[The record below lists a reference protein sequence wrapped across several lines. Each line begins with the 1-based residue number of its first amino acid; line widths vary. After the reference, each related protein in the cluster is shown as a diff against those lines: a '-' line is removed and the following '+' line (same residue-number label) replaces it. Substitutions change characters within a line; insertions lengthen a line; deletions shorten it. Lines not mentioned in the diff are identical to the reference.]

1 MAIASKQHSDSAA
14 ARPLA
19 LRMRP
24 DLMVRPLVVLGRRN
38 WGIKDPV
45 SLAYFRL
52 RDEEFAV
59 LEMLDGQASSHEII
73 ERFNRRFAPRRLGPE
88 QLQAFLA
95 RLHADGLVVADTV
108 GQGAQLL
115 ARDQKQRRRKLLS
128 TVSNSLAIRFPGI
141 DPTPFLSR
149 LEPATRWM
157 FSPLAMCGGLALM
170 VSALVLV
177 ATHFVELQAK
187 LPGLA
192 SFFTPRSAFLM
203 VLALS
208 ATKVLHELGH
218 ALVCRRYG
226 GECHEMGVMLLVFA
240 PCLYCNV
247 SDTWMFRSRFRRIA
261 VAAAGM
267 WVEGVLAS
275 LATFLWWFSEPGL
288 VNSLALD
295 VMIVCS
301 VSTLLFNGN
310 PLLRYDGYYILSDLV
325 DIPNLAEKSTNEF
338 RAVAARVCLGLPVRR
353 DRDTSPPRQAFL
365 LAYAVASTIYRWAL
379 AVVLLWFC
387 YRALKPFGLERLAEL
402 LAVGT
407 LAGMIVSPVMRGV
420 RFARSP
426 AAQTRVRRG
435 RLLVTLVA
443 LAVVIVALAALPLP
457 MRVRAPIVI
466 EPLDAQRVYVS
477 EPGVLKST
485 THAGEV
491 VAKDQTLAT
500 LASDAVEIEI
510 AKLTGERDQ
519 QRLHLQNLE
528 RRRGRDSAAAAQI
541 PSAKEALAGLD
552 ERLRARTED
561 QARLTLKAPVS
572 GTVLPPQ
579 WKSVNTSGK
588 QLGDWDG
595 TPLVD
600 RNLGSS
606 LETGTLFCLIG
617 DPRRVEAVAIVDQA
631 DVERIR
637 IGQRAEIKLDES
649 AGDTVWATVTDIAEI
664 DLAVAPRQLVYGG
677 ELPVKK
683 DESGEARPLVESY
696 QVKLQLDE
704 TDQPPLLGARGRVR
718 IFAAPESALARL
730 GRWLRGTFHFSS

>member
-1 MAIASKQHSDSAA
+1 MAIANKQPSDAAA
-14 ARPLA
+14 ARPLS

-52 RDEEFAV
+52 RDEEYAV
-59 LEMLDGQASSHEII
+59 LEMLDGEASSREII

-95 RLHADGLVVADTV
+95 RLHADGLVVADAP

-115 ARDQKQRRRKLLS
+115 ARDQKQRRRRLASSLS
-128 TVSNSLAIRFPGI
+128 NPLAIRFPGV
-141 DPTPFLSR
+141 DPTPFLAR
-149 LEPATRWM
+149 LEPATRWI
-157 FSPLAMCGGLALM
+157 FSPLAICVALALM
-170 VSALVLV
+170 LAALAMV
-177 ATHFVELQAK
+177 ATHFAELQTR
-187 LPGLA
+187 LPGLQ
-192 SFFTPRSAFLM
+192 SFFTPRSALLM
-203 VLALS
+203 VLAIS

-218 ALVCRRYG
+218 ALACRRYG

-247 SDTWMFRSRFRRIA
+247 SDTWMFPNRFRRIA

-267 WVEGVLAS
+267 SVEGLLAA
-275 LATFLWWFSEPGL
+275 LATFVWWSSEPGI

-325 DIPNLAEKSTNEF
+325 DIPNLAEKSTEVF
-338 RAVAARVCLGLPVRR
+338 RAFAARVCLGVPSRR
-353 DRDTSPPRQAFL
+353 DRETSPSQRLFL
-365 LAYAVASTIYRWAL
+365 LGYAVASTVYRWAL
-379 AVVLLWFC
+379 AVILLWFC

-402 LAVGT
+402 LAFGT
-407 LAGMIVSPVMRGV
+407 FAGMVVPPLTRAV
-420 RFARSP
+420 RFARTP
-426 AAQTRVRRG
+426 AANARVRRG
-435 RLLVTLVA
+435 RLALTIVALVA
-443 LAVVIVALAALPLP
+443 VVVALAALPLP
-457 MRVRAPIVI
+457 LRVRAPIVI

-485 THAGEV
+485 IRAGEIV
-491 VAKDQTLAT
+491 SANDTLAT
-500 LASDAVEIEI
+500 LASDTVEFEI
-510 AKLTGERDQ
+510 AKLRGERDE

-528 RRRGRDSAAAAQI
+528 RRRGQDRTAAAQI
-541 PSAKEALAGLD
+541 PSAKEALAALED
-552 ERLRARTED
+552 RLRTRTD
-561 QARLTLKAPVS
+561 DRDRLTLRAPIA
-572 GTVLPPQ
+572 GAVLPPQ
-579 WKSVNTSGK
+579 WKTIDPRGDK
-588 QLGDWDG
+588 LGDWEG

-600 RNLGSS
+600 RNLGSL

-637 IGQRAEIKLDES
+637 VGQRAEIKLDES
-649 AGDTVWATVTDIAEI
+649 AGETVWSTVTDVAEI

-683 DESGEARPLVESY
+683 DESGAPRPLVESY
-696 QVKLQLDE
+696 QVKLKLDE
-704 TDQPPLLGARGRVR
+704 TERPPLLGARGRVR
-718 IFAAPESALARL
+718 IFAAPESVLDRAS
-730 GRWLRGTFHFSS
+730 RWLRGTFHF

>member
-1 MAIASKQHSDSAA
+1 MATARKHSSDSAA

-52 RDEEFAV
+52 RDEEYAV
-59 LEMLDGQASSHEII
+59 LEMLDGEASSREII

-95 RLHADGLVVADTV
+95 RLHADGLVVADAV

-115 ARDQKQRRRKLLS
+115 ARDQKQRRRKLVSTLS
-128 TVSNSLAIRFPGI
+128 NPLAIRFPGI

-149 LEPATRWM
+149 LEPAGRWM
-157 FSPLAMCGGLALM
+157 FSPLAIFGALTLM
-170 VSALVLV
+170 VAALVLV
-177 ATHFVELQAK
+177 ATHFAELQGR
-187 LPGLA
+187 LPSLE
-192 SFFTPRSAFLM
+192 SFFTPRSAILM

-208 ATKVLHELGH
+208 VTKVLHELGH
-218 ALVCRRYG
+218 ALTCRRYG

-247 SDTWMFRSRFRRIA
+247 SDTWMFPSRFRRIA

-325 DIPNLAEKSTNEF
+325 DIPNLAERSTTAF
-338 RAVAARVCLGLPVRR
+338 RAVTARVCLGVPMRR

-365 LAYAVASTIYRWAL
+365 LAYAVGSTVYRWAL
-379 AVVLLWFC
+379 AVILLWFC
-387 YRALKPFGLERLAEL
+387 YRALKPFGLERIAEL
-402 LAVGT
+402 LAFGT
-407 LAGMIVSPVMRGV
+407 FAGMIVPPLTRAV

-426 AAQTRVRRG
+426 AANARVRRG
-435 RLLVTLVA
+435 RLLVTLVV
-443 LAVVIVALAALPLP
+443 LAGVIVAIAALPLP
-457 MRVRAPIVI
+457 LRVRAPIVI

-477 EPGVLKST
+477 EPGILKST
-485 THAGEV
+485 VRAGEI
-491 VAKDQTLAT
+491 VAKDDTLAT
-500 LASDAVEIEI
+500 LTSDVVDFEI

-528 RRRGRDSAAAAQI
+528 RRRGQDRTAAAQI
-541 PSAKEALAGLD
+541 PASKEALVSLD

-561 QARLTLKAPVS
+561 RARLTLKAPIA
-572 GTVLPPQ
+572 GAVLPPQ
-579 WKSVNTSGK
+579 WKTANARGK

-637 IGQRAEIKLDES
+637 TGQRAEIKLDES
-649 AGDTVWATVTDIAEI
+649 AGETVWATVTDIAEI

-683 DESGEARPLVESY
+683 DEAGDARPLVESY

-704 TDQPPLLGARGRVR
+704 IDHPPLLGARGRVR
-718 IFAAPESALARL
+718 IFAAPESALDRL
-730 GRWLRGTFHFSS
+730 SRWLRGTFHFSS